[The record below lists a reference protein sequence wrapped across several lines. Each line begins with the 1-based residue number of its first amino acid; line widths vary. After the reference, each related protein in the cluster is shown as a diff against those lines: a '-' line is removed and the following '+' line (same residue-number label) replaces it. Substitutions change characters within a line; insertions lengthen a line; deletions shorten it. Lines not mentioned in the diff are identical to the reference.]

1 MRHFFFTQ
9 FCKVGL
15 LSLGLLA
22 AVGTHAAQPQAVTY
36 RFSPVN
42 QYGIH
47 LTAAYWNPIIQYVSE
62 KSGVHLQLKIGR
74 TSADTTAYVLAQEVE
89 FVFSNHL
96 FSPEREPLGW
106 KVLARR
112 QTPPVRG
119 QIIVPDSS
127 SITDLAQLQGQEVAF
142 PGPEAMIAYKFPAAQ
157 LMARKIDAKFVYGG
171 NMDGALAQLFSGKVS
186 AAGVNSQLA
195 EGYAQREGK
204 KYRVLWQSPAL
215 YDLALMA
222 SSKVPESV
230 QKAVAQAFVGMGQDP
245 KGLDILH
252 KASEQVGL
260 AKDAYFVP
268 SDGSEYAAY
277 REFYRTAPSYLR

>member
-1 MRHFFFTQ
+1 MRHFFFIQ

-15 LSLGLLA
+15 LSVVLLA
-22 AVGTHAAQPQAVTY
+22 AAGAHAAQPQAVNY

-62 KSGVHLQLKIGR
+62 KSGVHLQLRLGR
-74 TSADTTAYVLAQEVE
+74 TSADTTAYVLTQEVE

-96 FSPEREPLGW
+96 FSPEREQLGW

-142 PGPEAMIAYKFPAAQ
+142 PGPEALIAYKFPASQ
-157 LMARKIDAKFVYGG
+157 LMARKIDVKAVFGG
-171 NMDGALAQLFSGKVS
+171 NMDGAFAQLFSGKVS

-245 KGLDILH
+245 KGRDILH
-252 KASEQVGL
+252 KASEQIGL